1 MLPLTFFFS
10 LRSSSALYFF
20 MLLSRTDAHN
30 LIPFFCA
37 FIREKERESKLEH
50 HRAGDGEEFSKHA
63 LTSSYLVMEVNHFFN
78 WVDAQGLCV
87 QLAGEKEEE
96 RADRDNDDYKA

>member
-1 MLPLTFFFS
+1 
-10 LRSSSALYFF
+10 

-87 QLAGEKEEE
+87 QLAGEKGEE